1 MLSKTDFIEA
11 IKRDV
16 FPELEQNDKTRK
28 MLIGGLILLILV
40 FGGIIYTKG
49 LTDDGLQMIPVSL
62 IVTGIYAWL
71 VGVFYV
77 GNLKNKYMP
86 MLLKLF
92 QAEYKDINAETE
104 DTDEHDMNICE
115 KSLALPYFDCMNR
128 EEQIVFQTHST
139 RFSLSNISLSYGIGK
154 ESNTFFE
161 GWFIQLSNPKK
172 INGYALFFSRSP
184 LYKIVGLNPI
194 KLLNETSLKYQ
205 LFSDNEAEAR
215 QIFNPFIVEKINE
228 FKKRL
233 NLNWMGISYFGNH
246 ILLSFKGS
254 HRLFNPFFSFSSFT
268 NTKRFEDF
276 YEQMRCLFELIE
288 GLNVQNMDYEVQK
301 CEFNQ
306 KLYAQVSKYNK
317 KYKKG
322 RSDYIFFT
330 LAILIPLSLIVL
342 MVVLQN

>member
-16 FPELEQNDKTRK
+16 FPELEQKDKTRK

-62 IVTGIYAWL
+62 IVTGIYAWF
-71 VGVFYV
+71 VGVFFV

-92 QAEYKDINAETE
+92 QAEYKDIDKETE
-104 DTDEHDMNICE
+104 DTYEYDTNMYD
-115 KSLALPYFDCMNR
+115 KSLVFPYFDDMHK
-128 EEQIVFQTHST
+128 EEQMVFQTHST
-139 RFSLSNISLSYGIGK
+139 RFSLSNINLSYGFGK
-154 ESNTFFE
+154 ESNAFFD
-161 GWFIQLSNPKK
+161 GWCIQLSNPK
-172 INGYALFFSRSP
+172 ITNGYVLFFSRAP
-184 LYKIVGLNPI
+184 LYKIVGLNSI
-194 KLLNETSLKYQ
+194 RLLNDTSLKDH
-205 LFSDNEAEAR
+205 LFSDNEADAR
-215 QIFNPFIVEKINE
+215 QIFNPLVVEKINE

-233 NLNWMGISYFGNH
+233 NLNWIGISYFDNH
-246 ILLSFKGS
+246 ILLAFKGS

-301 CEFNQ
+301 YEFNQ